1 MNLNNLKFSTK
12 LLAAFGVLVAVIVAA
27 NFVVFFNLDKIDK
40 AVHRNSATY
49 DLSMDV
55 QISYRGVIEQQNAV
69 RAYVM
74 GGDPDFLNTYR
85 SQGEAVDKALAH
97 FIAETSSE
105 EQRDRA
111 KRLAE
116 AIKSWRAKSLEPYIN
131 IGSDPLAREAAMLAL
146 SSRNLTAV
154 RKEAQAM
161 LDAQAAIQQS
171 RVKSTS
177 ADIGVARTAIFG
189 GAALAMAVAGAAAF
203 LLTALIAKPVVAM
216 TTAMRKLAGG
226 DNTVEIQGRERRDEI
241 GEMAGAVQVFKE
253 AGIEKVRLEKESADQ
268 RQAVEAERVRSE
280 ALQARAAQEQAAVVD
295 ATAQGLEALSR
306 GDLTFRINDAFPA
319 EYEKLRHDFNGAI
332 GKLEQ
337 TMQSVVQNAHGIHN
351 GSREITSASDDMAR
365 RTEQQAAGIEET
377 AAALDEITAT
387 VRKTA
392 EGAGE
397 ARQVMTSTKTGA
409 EAGGQVVR
417 RAMTAMSGVEQ
428 SAKQI
433 SQIIGVID
441 EIAFQ
446 TNLLA
451 LNAGVEAARAG
462 EAGKGFAVVA
472 SEVRAL
478 AQRSAEAAKEIKG
491 LIHDSTEKVDEGVRL
506 VADTGSALER
516 IIGEVAQINALVTEI
531 AQAAQEQATGLQ
543 QVNAAVNQM
552 DQVTQQNAAMVEES
566 AAASHALAKE
576 ATTLTD
582 LMAQFRITGGEVRA
596 AAPTPAP
603 AAAPVAP
610 RNPVHAAQA
619 KLTQMITTDPHKVD
633 EWAEF

>member
-1 MNLNNLKFSTK
+1 MNLNNIKFSTK
-12 LLAAFGVLVAVIVAA
+12 LIAVFGVMMVVILAANA
-27 NFVVFFNLDKIDK
+27 VVFYSLEKVDR
-40 AVHRNSATY
+40 ATQRNDVTY

-55 QISYRGVIEQQNAV
+55 QNVYRGVIEQQNAV
-69 RAYVM
+69 RAFVM
-74 GGDPDFLNTYR
+74 GGDPDFLDTYR
-85 SQGEAVDKALAH
+85 KQGEVVDKGLAN
-97 FIAETSSE
+97 FIARTASD
-105 EQRDRA
+105 EQRARA
-111 KRLAE
+111 QRLSGV
-116 AIKSWRAKSLEPYIN
+116 IKEWRAKSLEPYVN
-131 IGSDPLAREAAMLAL
+131 IGDDPLAREAAMLAL

-154 RKEAQAM
+154 RKEAQALLDGQAAM
-161 LDAQAAIQQS
+161 QETRVQETDAQ
-171 RVKSTS
+171 V
-177 ADIGVARTAIFG
+177 DVARMGIFG
-189 GAALAMAVAGAAAF
+189 GAAIAMLIAGASGW
-203 LLTALIAKPVVAM
+203 LLTALIARPVVAM
-216 TTAMRKLAGG
+216 TGAMRKLAGG
-226 DNTVEIQGRERRDEI
+226 DNSVEIQGRERRDEI
-241 GEMAGAVQVFKE
+241 GEMAAAVQVFKE
-253 AGIEKVRLEKESADQ
+253 AGIEKVRLEKESAAQ
-268 RQAVEAERVRSE
+268 REAAEAERARNE

-306 GDLTFRINDAFPA
+306 GDLTYRITNAFPA
-319 EYEKLRHDFNGAI
+319 DYEKLRNDFNGAI
-332 GKLEQ
+332 GKLED
-337 TMQSVVQNAHGIHN
+337 TMQSVVHNAHGIHN
-351 GSREITSASDDMAR
+351 GSREITSAADDMAR

-397 ARQVMTSTKTGA
+397 ARQVMNSTKAGA
-409 EAGGQVVR
+409 ESGGQVVR
-417 RAMTAMSGVEQ
+417 RAMTAMSGVEA

-576 ATTLTD
+576 ATTLSD
-582 LMAQFRITGGEVRA
+582 LMAQFRLSGGASRA
-596 AAPTPAP
+596 VAPTPAP
-603 AAAPVAP
+603 AAAQP

-619 KLTQMITTDPHKVD
+619 KLTQMITTDPHRVD

>member
-1 MNLNNLKFSTK
+1 MRINDLKFSTK
-12 LLAAFGVLVAVIVAA
+12 LLSAFGVLVAAMIASNVLVLLKMSD
-27 NFVVFFNLDKIDK
+27 VSRSTQ
-40 AVHRNSATY
+40 RNDVTY

-55 QISYRGVIEQQNAV
+55 QTVYRGIIEQQNAM

-74 GGDPDFLNTYR
+74 GGDEDFLRTYR
-85 SQGEAVDKALAH
+85 LQGEAVDTALAR
-97 FIAETSSE
+97 FSQKTSSDA
-105 EQRDRA
+105 QRARA
-111 KRLAE
+111 QQLA
-116 AIKSWRAKSLEPYIN
+116 AAVKTWRAKSLEPYAN
-131 IGSDPLAREAAMLAL
+131 AGLDPLAREAALMAL
-146 SSRNLTAV
+146 STRTLTEV
-154 RKEAQAM
+154 RKQADQ
-161 LDAQAAIQQS
+161 LLVGQATVQES
-171 RVKSTS
+171 RVQSTKR
-177 ADIGVARTAIFG
+177 DVQ
-189 GAALAMAVAGAAAF
+189 MANITLVAGAAIGLGVAGLSAW
-203 LLTALIAKPVVAM
+203 LLTLLIAKPVVAM
-216 TTAMRKLAGG
+216 TAAMRKLASG
-226 DNTVEIQGRERRDEI
+226 DNGVEIHGRERRDEI
-241 GEMAGAVQVFKE
+241 GEMAAAVQVFKE
-253 AGIEKVRLEKESADQ
+253 AGIEKIRLEKESAAQ
-268 RQAVEAERVRSE
+268 REAAEAERARNE
-280 ALQARAAQEQAAVVD
+280 ALQAQAAREQAAVVD

-306 GDLTFRINDAFPA
+306 GDLTFRITDAFPA
-319 EYEKLRHDFNGAI
+319 DYEKLRHDFNGAI
-332 GKLEQ
+332 GKLEE
-337 TMQSVVQNAHGIHN
+337 TMQTVVHNAHGIHN

-392 EGAGE
+392 EGASE
-397 ARQVMTSTKTGA
+397 ARQVMTSTKSGA

-417 RAMTAMSGVEQ
+417 RAMTAMSGVEE
-428 SAKQI
+428 SARQI

-478 AQRSAEAAKEIKG
+478 AQRSAEAAKEIKS

-506 VADTGSALER
+506 VGDTGSALER

-576 ATTLTD
+576 ATTLAN
-582 LMAQFRITGGEVRA
+582 LMAQFRLSGQAIPTA
-596 AAPTPAP
+596 AAVPAQ
-603 AAAPVAP
+603 P
-610 RNPVHAAQA
+610 RNPVHAAPA
-619 KLTQMITTDPHKVD
+619 KLTQMITTGQTKVD